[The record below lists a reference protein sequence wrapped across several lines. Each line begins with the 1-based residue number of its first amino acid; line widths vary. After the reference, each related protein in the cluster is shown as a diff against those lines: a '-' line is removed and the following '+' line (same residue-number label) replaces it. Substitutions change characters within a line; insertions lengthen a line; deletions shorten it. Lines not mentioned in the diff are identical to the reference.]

1 MYKITV
7 ILDLW
12 SKLQDGLHQIFEK
25 LPSKEAKKC
34 LKLFL
39 LEIKIIHIFSQIFHI
54 YKIYVFHIYKSMMNE
69 WLDFGVFYKRFLL
82 ILHRFFGELSFTFL
96 LIIYRLMIS
105 SNNNIK
111 MEGRLFR
118 FLSTA
123 CRTARDARI
132 LLLCYVN
139 FPLIAGA
146 NHHGDYR
153 FLCILL
159 R

>member
-39 LEIKIIHIFSQIFHI
+39 LEISIIHIFSQIFYI

-69 WLDFGVFYKRFLL
+69 WLDFGVQT
-82 ILHRFFGELSFTFL
+82 IFTHSPSIFWR
-96 LIIYRLMIS
+96 IIV
-105 SNNNIK
+105 
-111 MEGRLFR
+111 
-118 FLSTA
+118 
-123 CRTARDARI
+123 
-132 LLLCYVN
+132 YVFIN
-139 FPLIAGA
+139 YLQTNDI
-146 NHHGDYR
+146 
-153 FLCILL
+153 IE
-159 R
+159 